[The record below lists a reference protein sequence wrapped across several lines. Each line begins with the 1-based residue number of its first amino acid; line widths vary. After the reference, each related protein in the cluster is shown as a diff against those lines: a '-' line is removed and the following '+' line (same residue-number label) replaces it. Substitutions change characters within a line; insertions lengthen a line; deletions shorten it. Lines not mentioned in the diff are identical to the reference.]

1 MTIQLS
7 APLSRAFARMKKV
20 LFQPFDLS
28 LWLGMGL
35 SAFLA
40 GLADGEGGGRSWL
53 KDHHDRA
60 DLRDAFAWP
69 YEAWDWLT
77 GHPGWAALIV
87 MGVLTLVALVVLF
100 TWLSSRGKFMFLHNV
115 ATGTGEVSRPWNAY
129 QRQGNALTLWRLV
142 FGVAVAAVVG
152 VMIFQIIL
160 ASGAAYHHELFEGV
174 SWMTALGFGF
184 LFFLVILVAGIIAEL
199 LEAFVVPIMAKER
212 IGVNDAWRRLFPLI
226 QARPGH
232 FILYLLLVFVLHI
245 AVAVAVVTLGL
256 FTCCLGFLFL
266 IIPYVSSVVLLPVSV
281 TFRAFSLEFL
291 AQFGPEFDLLSS
303 PEPAPESL

>member
-7 APLSRAFARMKKV
+7 APLTRAFEHMKQI
-20 LFQPFDLS
+20 LFKPFNLA

-40 GLADGEGGGRSWL
+40 RLADGEGGGRSWI

-60 DLRDAFAWP
+60 HLREVFEWP

-87 MGVLTLVALVVLF
+87 MGVLVILGLAVLF
-100 TWLSSRGKFMFLHNV
+100 TWLSSRGKFMFMHDV
-115 ATGTGEVSRPWNAY
+115 VTGTGEVTRPWNLY
-129 QRQGNALTLWRLV
+129 QHQGNALTVWRLV
-142 FGVAVAAVVG
+142 FGVTVAAVVG

-160 ASGAAYHHELFEGV
+160 ASGAAYHSELFEGI

-184 LFFLVILVAGIIAEL
+184 LFLLVILAAGIISEL
-199 LEAFVVPIMAKER
+199 LVAFVVPIMAKER
-212 IGVNDAWRRLFPLI
+212 IGVNAAWRKLFPLI
-226 QARPGH
+226 QAKPGH

-245 AVAVAVVTLGL
+245 AVAMAVVTLGL

-281 TFRAFSLEFL
+281 TFRAFSLAFL